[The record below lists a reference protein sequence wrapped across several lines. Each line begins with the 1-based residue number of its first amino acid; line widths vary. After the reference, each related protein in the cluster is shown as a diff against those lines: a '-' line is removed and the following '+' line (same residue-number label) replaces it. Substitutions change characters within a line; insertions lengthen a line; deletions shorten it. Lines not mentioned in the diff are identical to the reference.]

1 MRQYSLRSALAVRFA
16 LLVLAAISL
25 ISMISN
31 IMISHAFEKYVKE
44 QQELEASDIA
54 KNISNQY
61 SVANEGWNID
71 YIHGMGMYALED
83 GFIIQKL
90 QIESMKVQKMHDH
103 KSKKPKTSQS
113 PPQNCMT
120 ANLKNPNRVNEPLEN
135 P

>member
-90 QIESMKVQKMHDH
+90 QIESMKVQK
-103 KSKKPKTSQS
+103 
-113 PPQNCMT
+113 CMT
-120 ANLKNPNRVNEPLEN
+120 TNPKNQKQVNHTPKIA
-135 P
+135 

>member
-1 MRQYSLRSALAVRFA
+1 MRQHSLRSALAIRFA
-16 LLVLAAISL
+16 LLVLAAVSL
-25 ISMISN
+25 ISIVSN
-31 IMISHAFEKYVKE
+31 IMISREFEEYVKA
-44 QQELEASDIA
+44 QQELEATEIA
-54 KNISNQY
+54 QNISGQY
-61 SVANEGWNID
+61 SVANGDWNID

-113 PPQNCMT
+113 HPQNCMT

>member
-1 MRQYSLRSALAVRFA
+1 M
-16 LLVLAAISL
+16 
-25 ISMISN
+25 
-31 IMISHAFEKYVKE
+31 KE

-90 QIESMKVQKMHDH
+90 QIESTKVQKMHDH
-103 KSKKPKTSQS
+103 RSKNQKQVNHTPKLHD
-113 PPQNCMT
+113 CKF
-120 ANLKNPNRVNEPLEN
+120 KNPNRVNEP
-135 P
+135 

>member
-1 MRQYSLRSALAVRFA
+1 
-16 LLVLAAISL
+16 
-25 ISMISN
+25 MISN

-113 PPQNCMT
+113 QPQNRMT
-120 ANLKNPNRVNEPLEN
+120 SNLKKLKAVNSTTRIVKIKLP
-135 P
+135 PR

>member
-1 MRQYSLRSALAVRFA
+1 
-16 LLVLAAISL
+16 
-25 ISMISN
+25 MISN

-103 KSKKPKTSQS
+103 KSKKPKNKSIT
-113 PPQNCMT
+113 PPKLHDC
-120 ANLKNPNRVNEPLEN
+120 KFKKSK
-135 P
+135 